1 MQQLET
7 NQCPECSGT
16 IIHDYESGEDVC
28 GTCGLVLN
36 NIELNSGPEYK
47 AYTFEETQT
56 RSRTGKPTTLTIHDK
71 GLTTMISG
79 LNMDAHG
86 KALPANQQATVRRLR
101 RWQTRCRINPAEK
114 SLYHAMIALDKYADK
129 LNVPKATR
137 EKTAYLLNKALNAG
151 LAKGRTIEGLTAG
164 CLYMACRQTNVL
176 RSLDEIAT
184 RCNLRRKQ
192 ISSCYRLV
200 LKELQAPPP
209 PLTAPTAYINRV
221 SAELEISPQTQQY
234 AFKITQQIST
244 RFSAGKDPRAV
255 AASIIYYACEQ
266 TNKYD
271 AKGNLI
277 TQKRLAATIGITE
290 VTIRNRYHDLT
301 RTLA

>member
-1 MQQLET
+1 
-7 NQCPECSGT
+7 
-16 IIHDYESGEDVC
+16 
-28 GTCGLVLN
+28 
-36 NIELNSGPEYK
+36 
-47 AYTFEETQT
+47 
-56 RSRTGKPTTLTIHDK
+56 
-71 GLTTMISG
+71 
-79 LNMDAHG
+79 
-86 KALPANQQATVRRLR
+86 
-101 RWQTRCRINPAEK
+101 
-114 SLYHAMIALDKYADK
+114 
-129 LNVPKATR
+129 
-137 EKTAYLLNKALNAG
+137 
-151 LAKGRTIEGLTAG
+151 
-164 CLYMACRQTNVL
+164 MACRQTNVL